1 MKTVNYGLNSFA
13 YLGPRI
19 RELLPNNLKILES
32 VAFKFKFKSWIP
44 ENCSY
49 RIYKP
54 YIYKVGV
61 K

>member
-13 YLGPRI
+13 CLGPRI
-19 RELLPNNLKILES
+19 WELLPNNLKILES
-32 VAFKFKFKSWIP
+32 VAFKFKIKSWIP
-44 ENCSY
+44 ENCPY